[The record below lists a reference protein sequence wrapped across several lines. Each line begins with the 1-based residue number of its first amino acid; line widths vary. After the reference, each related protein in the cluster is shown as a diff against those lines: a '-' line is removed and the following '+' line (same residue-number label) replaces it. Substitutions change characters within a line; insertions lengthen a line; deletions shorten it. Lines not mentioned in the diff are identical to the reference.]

1 MLLYNIGIDPA
12 PVFHFKPVVIM
23 LAAVNIVIGY
33 RAGKHIPA
41 YGLSTQRKFTSV
53 RIDDIHLQNKLRM
66 LMPAHAQHDPY
77 AVLPLYQRLGYVICN
92 IKYPFR
98 IVGITWVKYVHA
110 LLKSV

>member
-1 MLLYNIGIDPA
+1 
-12 PVFHFKPVVIM
+12 
-23 LAAVNIVIGY
+23 
-33 RAGKHIPA
+33 
-41 YGLSTQRKFTSV
+41 
-53 RIDDIHLQNKLRM
+53 M